1 MNIRV
6 SQQTKDRLRRV
17 GVAGESYEKTL
28 IRMLDERN
36 QLLYRMN
43 KEQLKKI
50 MEDNEYVK

>member
-28 IRMLDERN
+28 IRMLDERR
-36 QLLYRMN
+36 QLLYQEN
-43 KEQLKKI
+43 LKKLK
-50 MEDNEYVK
+50 ELEEVEYDI